1 MRIILTIF
9 RKELKSYFISPIAY
23 IFMITFLVFMSWY
36 FFRGFFIVGE
46 ASMRSFFTFIP
57 WIFLFFIPAIS
68 MRSWSDENKSGT
80 LAFLLTFPVRDYEVV
95 IGKYLASLVLM
106 ILTVLGTLPLVMVVN
121 FFGDPDMGP
130 IIGGYL
136 GVILLG
142 SAYLAIGFVMSL
154 TTKNQIIAFI
164 MSLLVCFFRV

>member
-1 MRIILTIF
+1 M
-9 RKELKSYFISPIAY
+9 
-23 IFMITFLVFMSWY
+23 
-36 FFRGFFIVGE
+36 
-46 ASMRSFFTFIP
+46 
-57 WIFLFFIPAIS
+57 
-68 MRSWSDENKSGT
+68 
-80 LAFLLTFPVRDYEVV
+80 AFLLTFPVRDYEVV

-164 MSLLVCFFRV
+164 MSLLVCFFAYILSMPIVILSTPDFLVGLFQGLALASHYESITKGVIDFRDIIYYISFIGFLLYLNTQLLDLRRVEKQS